1 MKKLVGF
8 LLVLTLAFALS
19 ACSSKTEETS
29 SGTDVEQVTDAAAIT
44 AATEL
49 QLKASSKTF
58 KFDQDEYTIKKDE
71 PITLTL
77 VNESGVHGLSI
88 GGLDVALNSKKM
100 TQTIIPKKAG
110 TYTIKC
116 NVPCGTGHMTMSAKI
131 TVV

>member
-8 LLVLTLAFALS
+8 LLVLTLAFAIS
-19 ACSSKTEETS
+19 ACSSKTS
-29 SGTDVEQVTDAAAIT
+29 SDPAVEQVTDAAAIA

-49 QLKASSKTF
+49 QLKASDKTF
-58 KFDQDEYTIKKDE
+58 KFDKPEYTIKKDE

-88 GGLDVALNSKKM
+88 SGLDVALNSKKL

-110 TYTIKC
+110 TYTISC
-116 NVPCGTGHMTMSAKI
+116 TVPCGAGHMTMNAKI
-131 TVV
+131 IVV